1 MANLQSPG
9 VDVRII
15 EEELSAGVGPGTVP
29 LIFIATATNKITE
42 TGSLAEGTTVEN
54 AGKLELITSQ
64 RELLQK
70 YGLPSFREVDGTV
83 IQGDETNEY
92 GLHSA
97 YSYLGLANRAYVVR
111 ADLDTSQLLPSEN
124 MPRGKAANGTFWFD
138 YTNTSFG
145 IFVANGNVIP
155 GLAWNLVEPL
165 LPTSAE
171 VDQNT
176 GVPLSTYG
184 VNGNYAVVTSFADN
198 AVYEKISGTWLLI
211 GSSAWDSAKP
221 VGTTFTFAPHTD
233 VPNGENV
240 GSIWIKTTSPNN
252 GADYKIY
259 RYNSTQD
266 QFVPVNAPL
275 YANDSAATSA
285 YGSALSIGSL
295 YVKYGPDATHVVL
308 RWNGTAW
315 ATLSYVASVSEPD
328 SDAPEGT
335 LWFNA
340 ALEADIMVNTGN
352 QWRGYR
358 NLYPATDPN
367 GPLITSERPLFQST
381 GAPLANYDLWI
392 DSSDTLSYPKVYRYL
407 NGDWVLI
414 DNTDRTTP
422 FGIVF
427 GDIREN
433 SGPAG
438 PWIRGGLGATATASM
453 KAVNVFIA
461 NAGEGYTDGTYTA
474 SVIGGTSSVAAT
486 LSVVV
491 AGGTVISATVNAAGV
506 YTVIPGVTVS
516 VSGITGSPSVAA
528 QFNISWGV
536 HAIAVVDG
544 GAGYTSAPVLNI
556 VGGGGV
562 GATAQTAIDI
572 NGEVDTITVTNAG
585 SGYTS
590 IPTVIINTP
599 FGKPESESIA
609 DMLVSDWND
618 PVELDILNPQI
629 FPAGIILFNTRRSTN
644 NVKVWRSKYFEDVST
659 YTVGNFLS
667 SAYET
672 ANPGAQA
679 AALDYL
685 ARKPQRWVSF
695 SGNDLNGVGLFGR
708 FAQRIC
714 IVRAMAAE
722 IIGNQDI
729 RSEFINYNLVT
740 APGYI
745 ELYDELITL
754 NVDRG
759 ETAFII
765 TDVPIDLKPNA
776 TDISAWANNT
786 RNVASNGRLGRTNM
800 YDYAAMY
807 YPWALG
813 TNVDGKEI
821 VIPSSTVALRTYGF
835 NDNVAYPWFPPAGSR
850 RGVITNASSVGYVDL
865 VTRNY
870 TAVTLNPGQR
880 DTLYNNKINPLAFIP
895 GRGLLVFGDK
905 TLSPNDG
912 SALSRVNVAR
922 MVVYLRTVLPNALV
936 PFLFELN
943 TERTRSAARNVV
955 TAILVDLLSKEGISD
970 FLVVADSSNNT
981 PDVIDR
987 NELVIDVLVA
997 PTKSI
1002 NFILVPVR
1010 IRRTGSI

>member
-1 MANLQSPG
+1 MSILQSPG
-9 VDVRII
+9 VDIKII

-29 LIFIATATNKITE
+29 LIFIATATNKTTE
-42 TGSLAEGTTVEN
+42 SGALAEGTTPEN

-70 YGLPSFREVDGTV
+70 YGLPIFREVDGTV

-92 GLHSA
+92 GLHAA

-111 ADLDTSQLLPSEN
+111 ADIDTKQLLPTET
-124 MPRGKAANGTFWFD
+124 MPRGKPTNGTFWFD
-138 YTNTSFG
+138 FANTSFG
-145 IFVANGNVIP
+145 IFIANGNVIP
-155 GLAWNLVEPL
+155 GLAWNAVTPL
-165 LPTSAE
+165 LPTE
-171 VDQNT
+171 NDVDQNT
-176 GVPLSTYG
+176 GVPNASFG
-184 VNGNYAVVTSFADN
+184 VNGDFAVVTSFSDN
-198 AVYEKISGTWLLI
+198 AIYEKVSGAWYLV
-211 GSSAWDSAKP
+211 GSSAWASAKP
-221 VGTTFTFAPHTD
+221 VGSALTFAPHTN
-233 VPNGENV
+233 VPVGTNV
-240 GSIWIKTTSPNN
+240 GSVWIKTTSPNG
-252 GADYKIY
+252 GADYKLF
-259 RYNSTQD
+259 RYNSAQD
-266 QFVPVNAPL
+266 QFVPINAPL
-275 YANDSAATSA
+275 YANDSAANA
-285 YGSALSIGSL
+285 AFGSALSVGSV
-295 YVKYGPDATHVVL
+295 YVKYGPNATHVFL

-315 ATLSYVASVSEPD
+315 ETLSYVASISEPD
-328 SDAPEGT
+328 SDAQEGT
-335 LWFNA
+335 LWYNA
-340 ALEADIMVNTGN
+340 ALEADILVNTGN

-358 NLYPATDPN
+358 NIYPATDPN
-367 GPLITSERPLFQST
+367 GPIISSAIPTNQST

-392 DSSDTLSYPKVYRYL
+392 NSGDSLAYPKIYRYL
-407 NGDWVLI
+407 NGDWVLV

-427 GDIREN
+427 GDIRED
-433 SGPAG
+433 SGPVG
-438 PWIRGGLGATATASM
+438 PWIKGGLRATATATM
-453 KAVNVFIA
+453 KAVDVFIA
-461 NAGEGYTDGTYTA
+461 NAGAGYTDGSYTA
-474 SVIGGTSSVAAT
+474 TVVGGTSVADTT
-486 LSVVV
+486 LTVVV
-491 AGGTVISATVNAAGV
+491 AGGSVISVSVDDEGEYSV
-506 YTVIPGVTVS
+506 LPGVTVS
-516 VSGITGSPSVAA
+516 VTGITGSPTEVA

-536 HAIAVVDG
+536 ESINIASG
-544 GAGYTSAPVLNI
+544 GAGYTSAPIINI
-556 VGGGGV
+556 VGGGGI
-562 GATAQTAIDI
+562 GATAQTTLTLDAVS
-572 NGEVDTITVTNAG
+572 GATVLTSG

-590 IPTVIINTP
+590 IPSVVINTP
-599 FGKPESESIA
+599 FGKPESSVIS

-618 PVELDILNPQI
+618 PVELDILNPQL
-629 FPAGIILFNTRRSTN
+629 FPSGMILFNTRRSTN
-644 NVKVWRSKYFEDVST
+644 NVKVWRSEYFSDVNN

-679 AALDYL
+679 TAFDYIS
-685 ARKPQRWVSF
+685 RKPQRWVSF

-708 FAQRIC
+708 FAQRISV
-714 IVRAMAAE
+714 VRAMAAE

-729 RSEFINYNLVT
+729 RSEFINYNLIA
-740 APGYI
+740 APGYV

-765 TDVPIDLKPNA
+765 TDVPIDLKANA
-776 TDISAWANNT
+776 IDISNWANNT
-786 RNVASNGRLGRTNM
+786 RNVASNGRLGRVNM

-835 NDNVAYPWFPPAGSR
+835 SDNVAFQWFPPAGSR

-865 VTRNY
+865 ATRNY
-870 TAVTLNPGQR
+870 VSVTLNPGQR

-895 GRGLLVFGDK
+895 GRGLLVYGDK

-922 MVVYLRTVLPNALV
+922 LVVYLRTVLPNALV

-943 TERTRSAARNVV
+943 TERTRAAASSVV
-955 TAILVDLLSKEGISD
+955 TSILVDILGKEGISD